1 MASIAI
7 NVIDANHISL
17 VLTARAPVAV
27 TLDRGVSGVGIA
39 SISGTTISGSYY
51 LVVTYTNGTTQNVGP
66 FALTGTVAAGANTQI
81 QYNSSGALAGSA
93 NLTWSGSALGVG
105 GTITSQIATNTTNEL
120 SIRTPDA
127 TFNSAYLS
135 FGTATYNRAQIFA
148 SGSSANT
155 GQLNF
160 NTYNAGSGAV
170 QMVITAGGNVGIG
183 STTPQTKLDVYGS
196 NAITR
201 FQGSSTSL
209 ATYATFYN
217 NGANTTYFG
226 IESNTGTGIIGSG
239 SAYATVLSTVS
250 TQPLIFGTNGAEK
263 MRIDGNGNVGIG
275 TISPATSTLTLSG
288 KNLYLA
294 TSGNFVMWDT
304 GGQYGFNSDS
314 ATRLSF
320 FSGSSTERMRLDA
333 SGNLGLGV
341 TPSAWNTY
349 KVLQVGNAATASLT
363 TGNNSAWTSNAYFA
377 SGWSYVGTSTATQY
391 AQLNGAHQW
400 YSAPSGTA
408 GTAITF
414 TQAMVL
420 NASGNLG
427 LATTTSSARFAVAST
442 TSTGVAT
449 SAWSNAYSIFGPNV
463 GSTSGAALALGY
475 NTSTDASEILS
486 LAPGLAWKPMNVL
499 TAGVQFNAQA
509 GSEAMR
515 ITSNDAG
522 AGTISMALRL
532 AANNTSADNSIV
544 AIGFGVQNDGF
555 SKGGIGW
562 LRGTGGS
569 DTGNLTFYNNGTND
583 ASNIS
588 TSNETMRID
597 TNKNLLIGLTTTAA
611 TTVKLQVS
619 TDALING
626 LTIGRGGASL
636 NASTA
641 IGIAALPVNT
651 TGQYNAAIGYRTLY
665 LNTTGGFNTAT
676 GAQSLRTNLSGTDN
690 VATGYSSLY
699 LNSSGNNNS
708 AFGSQALYN
717 NTASNNT
724 AVGYQA
730 GYATTT
736 ASGVGVTFVGSNAG
750 AANTT
755 GYNDAFGID
764 ALKTVITGNSNAAF
778 GYSSLKLTT
787 SNGNSGFGFNTLGVN
802 TTGNSNVAI
811 GASALQANT
820 TASSNTAVGYQA
832 AYSNTTGTNSTAFG
846 AQALYSNTTGADN
859 VAVGPTSLIA
869 NTTGTQN
876 SALGVSSLYSNTTGS
891 SNTAIGLY
899 ALYRNV
905 TGANS
910 TAVGFQSLFSNT
922 ANNNT
927 GLGWKAGYAITSGIQ
942 NTAVGHAALTAT
954 IGGSTNTALGF
965 IALTANTSG
974 SSNTAVGN
982 EALQANTTASNNT
995 AVGYQAG
1002 YANTTGTSLVYI
1014 GYQAGKASTTAD
1026 NNTAVGDRSLQNT
1039 TTGASNTS
1047 LGGLTL
1053 QTNTTGGS
1061 NTALGYWALFSNTTA
1076 NNNTST
1082 GFFSMRLN
1090 TTGADNTAN
1099 GTFALEKNTTG
1110 SSNTAIGREALQAN
1124 TTASNNTAVGYQAGY
1139 ANTTGSV
1146 TAFGNKALQANTT
1159 GGSNTAVGSEALF
1172 SNTTAED
1179 NTAVGTNAL
1188 RSTTTGSYNS
1198 AFGKTTL
1205 YSNTTGQQNVGLGRE
1220 ALYTNTT
1227 GSFNVTVG
1235 MGSGYYNTT
1244 GGNNT
1249 ALGHNALYNN
1259 TTASN
1264 NTAVGFQAGYGNT
1277 TGTRNTF
1284 VGTSAGAGFTTGSY
1298 NAAFGSFAMQATTS
1312 TNNTAIGDYALQQ
1325 LTTGGYNTALGNG
1338 SGYLITSG
1346 SKNTIVGLY
1355 NGNQGG
1361 LDIRTANN
1369 YIVLSD
1375 GDGNVRGHFNSG
1387 GSFLVGT
1394 TNIDPIAS
1402 RTNGFVWVNSGASS
1416 QTLRIRGLSS
1426 GASNICLDSTSG
1438 TNIQFWTDN
1447 GTTYV
1452 SAGTITSNGSATL
1465 YNATSD
1471 YRLKNV
1477 IGAVT
1482 GFGERIDAL
1491 KPIKYQWKDNGLQ
1504 SSGFLAHEFQSVY
1517 ADSVTGTKDAI
1528 DSEGKP
1534 KYQAMQAG
1542 SAEVIADLVAEIQD
1556 LRKRLAVAG
1565 I

>member
-66 FALTGTVAAGANTQI
+66 FAMTGTVAAGANTQI

-93 NLTWSGSALGVG
+93 NLTWNGTALGVG
-105 GTITSQIATNTTNEL
+105 GAVNAATGLNVTGAGGFINSSNKFGVDNNAGATRMYASGPNSLTRGTFEFHTTDSVGTLDTIQATLSSTGLAVTGALSATGNVSTSGAAAWIGASSGASYQPNDGVVGG
-120 SIRTPDA
+120 SIRNSGGFYITTSA
-127 TFNSAYLS
+127 TE
-135 FGTATYNRAQIFA
+135 R
-148 SGSSANT
+148 
-155 GQLNF
+155 
-160 NTYNAGSGAV
+160 
-170 QMVITAGGNVGIG
+170 MRITAGG
-183 STTPQTKLDVYGS
+183 L
-196 NAITR
+196 
-201 FQGSSTSL
+201 
-209 ATYATFYN
+209 
-217 NGANTTYFG
+217 
-226 IESNTGTGIIGSG
+226 
-239 SAYATVLSTVS
+239 
-250 TQPLIFGTNGAEK
+250 
-263 MRIDGNGNVGIG
+263 VGIG
-275 TISPATSTLTLSG
+275 TTSPDEQLSVAGNIRLIGNRGIIFQQSTG
-288 KNLYLA
+288 VA
-294 TSGNFVMWDT
+294 VGNILFRNGAGVIKAAIGSYYNVADEGALEFIGPT
-304 GGQYGFNSDS
+304 GSTNMMLNS
-314 ATRLSF
+314 
-320 FSGSSTERMRLDA
+320 

-724 AVGYQA
+724 AVGHQA
-730 GYATTT
+730 GYA
-736 ASGVGVTFVGSNAG
+736 
-750 AANTT
+750 NTT
-755 GYNDAFGID
+755 GA
-764 ALKTVITGNSNAAF
+764 GNVYVGRAVGQA
-778 GYSSLKLTT
+778 
-787 SNGNSGFGFNTLGVN
+787 SNG
-802 TTGNSNVAI
+802 
-811 GASALQANT
+811 
-820 TASSNTAVGYQA
+820 SSNTAVGGSSGGSNLPPF
-832 AYSNTTGTNSTAFG
+832 YSNTSGTNNAAFG
-846 AQALYSNTTGADN
+846 GAAMALNTTGSFNTAVGDQALYSNTTPNSNTGIGYQAAYTNTTGASN
-859 VAVGPTSLIA
+859 VAVGTNA
-869 NTTGTQN
+869 
-876 SALGVSSLYSNTTGS
+876 LYSNTT
-891 SNTAIGLY
+891 
-899 ALYRNV
+899 
-905 TGANS
+905 
-910 TAVGFQSLFSNT
+910 
-922 ANNNT
+922 
-927 GLGWKAGYAITSGIQ
+927 
-942 NTAVGHAALTAT
+942 
-954 IGGSTNTALGF
+954 
-965 IALTANTSG
+965 
-974 SSNTAVGN
+974 
-982 EALQANTTASNNT
+982 ASYNT

-1002 YANTTGTSLVYI
+1002 YTNITGTQNAYF
-1014 GYQAGKASTTAD
+1014 GYQAGNLA
-1026 NNTAVGDRSLQNT
+1026 
-1039 TTGASNTS
+1039 
-1047 LGGLTL
+1047 
-1053 QTNTTGGS
+1053 
-1061 NTALGYWALFSNTTA
+1061 
-1076 NNNTST
+1076 
-1082 GFFSMRLN
+1082 
-1090 TTGADNTAN
+1090 
-1099 GTFALEKNTTG
+1099 TG
-1110 SSNTAIGREALQAN
+1110 SWNAFL
-1124 TTASNNTAVGYQAGY
+1124 GYQAG
-1139 ANTTGSV
+1139 AAITTGYQS
-1146 TAFGNKALQANTT
+1146 
-1159 GGSNTAVGSEALF
+1159 
-1172 SNTTAED
+1172 
-1179 NTAVGTNAL
+1179 
-1188 RSTTTGSYNS
+1188 
-1198 AFGKTTL
+1198 
-1205 YSNTTGQQNVGLGRE
+1205 
-1220 ALYTNTT
+1220 
-1227 GSFNVTVG
+1227 
-1235 MGSGYYNTT
+1235 
-1244 GGNNT
+1244 
-1249 ALGHNALYNN
+1249 
-1259 TTASN
+1259 
-1264 NTAVGFQAGYGNT
+1264 
-1277 TGTRNTF
+1277 TF
-1284 VGTSAGAGFTTGSY
+1284 VGRFAGSAVTTGNSNVIIGAY
-1298 NAAFGSFAMQATTS
+1298 TGSAAPISATGSNF
-1312 TNNTAIGDYALQQ
+1312 
-1325 LTTGGYNTALGNG
+1325 
-1338 SGYLITSG
+1338 
-1346 SKNTIVGLY
+1346 V
-1355 NGNQGG
+1355 
-1361 LDIRTANN
+1361 
-1369 YIVLSD
+1369 VLSD
-1375 GDGNVRGHFNSG
+1375 GDGNVRQYFAGADATFNG
-1387 GSFLVGT
+1387 AIQVGT
-1394 TNIDPIAS
+1394 GNVLLYGNANPAVGIAIINTSTAPNIRMSHAS
-1402 RTNGFVWVNSGASS
+1402 GTGSGSAYMEFNYN
-1416 QTLRIRGLSS
+1416 SS
-1426 GASNICLDSTSG
+1426 GCGNITQQGTSAVL
-1438 TNIQFWTDN
+1438 F
-1447 GTTYV
+1447 
-1452 SAGTITSNGSATL
+1452 TSI
-1465 YNATSD
+1465 SD
-1471 YRLKNV
+1471 YRAKTNQAPLSGS
-1477 IGAVT
+1477 GA
-1482 GFGERIDAL
+1482 FIDAL
-1491 KPIKYQWKDNGLQ
+1491 KPKTWDWA
-1504 SSGFLAHEFQSVY
+1504 SGDGKGTGFIAHEFQEVCPT
-1517 ADSVTGTKDAI
+1517 SVTGEKDAV
-1528 DSEGKP
+1528 DEDGEP
-1534 KYQAMQAG
+1534 VYQSMQAS
-1542 SAEVIADLVAEIQD
+1542 SAEMIANLVAEIQD
-1556 LRKRLAVAG
+1556 LRKRLATLEAK
-1565 I
+1565 